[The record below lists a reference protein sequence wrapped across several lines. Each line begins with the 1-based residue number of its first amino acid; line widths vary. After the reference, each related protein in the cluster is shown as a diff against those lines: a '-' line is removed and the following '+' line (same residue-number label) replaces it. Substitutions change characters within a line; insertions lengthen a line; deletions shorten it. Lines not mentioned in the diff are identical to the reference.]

1 MCICVCLL
9 PIFTLDWICSFTCS
23 YQQLH
28 VHIDSLLSPIF
39 PITVSQ
45 IANSPWWALPSILFF
60 LRLSHCSLYTH
71 LLSNTFCQ
79 HTFQQF
85 RARWTARSE
94 GIKHSHRESF
104 YVSETLFILMNL
116 TSQNCT
122 FLRNEC
128 YNLKAMSRWR
138 KRVSAS
144 LLSFFSLRL
153 SPVNDS
159 SVESVTLARPGQMSP
174 EEMARL

>member
-1 MCICVCLL
+1 MYLCVSAAHIHIRLNMLIHVQLSTIARPHRFSVESNFSHYSIPNCKFSLVG
-9 PIFTLDWICSFTCS
+9 FTIYT
-23 YQQLH
+23 
-28 VHIDSLLSPIF
+28 VLSRCF
-39 PITVSQ
+39 
-45 IANSPWWALPSILFF
+45 
-60 LRLSHCSLYTH
+60 LSHIYFQTH
-71 LLSNTFCQ
+71 FVNTHSNS
-79 HTFQQF
+79 
-85 RARWTARSE
+85 SE

>member
-1 MCICVCLL
+1 MLIHVQLSTIARPHRFSVESNFPHYSIPNCKFSLVG
-9 PIFTLDWICSFTCS
+9 FT
-23 YQQLH
+23 
-28 VHIDSLLSPIF
+28 IDTVLSPSF
-39 PITVSQ
+39 SR
-45 IANSPWWALPSILFF
+45 F
-60 LRLSHCSLYTH
+60 SLTH

-153 SPVNDS
+153 SPVNDL

>member
-1 MCICVCLL
+1 MLI
-9 PIFTLDWICSFTCS
+9 
-23 YQQLH
+23 H
-28 VHIDSLLSPIF
+28 VHPS
-39 PITVSQ
+39 T
-45 IANSPWWALPSILFF
+45 IACPHRFSVESNFA
-60 LRLSHCSLYTH
+60 HCSIPNCKFALVGFTIYTVLFQSFSLFSLAH
-71 LLSNTFCQ
+71 LLSNTFHQ

-85 RARWTARSE
+85 RARWTARAE